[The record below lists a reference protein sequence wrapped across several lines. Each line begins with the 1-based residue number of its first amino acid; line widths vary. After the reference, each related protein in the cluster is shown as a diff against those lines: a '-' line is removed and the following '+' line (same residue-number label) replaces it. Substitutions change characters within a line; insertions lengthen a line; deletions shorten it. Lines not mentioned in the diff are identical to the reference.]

1 MKRYNMTK
9 LAICLLLL
17 SMPLYG
23 IASPQSQLA
32 KATKYTKE
40 GNPKDAYQILKSLA
54 HNPSTPSEIV
64 RDALKDGARCLRRL
78 NKVSEIDKFIED
90 GLKQHRK
97 SWSVHEGVARIYLGM
112 EHFGFIIGGEFER
125 GSHRGGGKSVNSYQR
140 DRVRALQLF
149 TQAILL
155 AENSASANEM
165 YILYNNFGEALMYNR
180 GYSEAWRLQYL
191 TNLKA
196 LPDYEE
202 GYGYSYFRGGGQKG
216 APVTAEGE
224 PVYYPLIAKLAE
236 CQNDGEKWRWLLNK
250 AGEVSPAHK
259 EFMVAKFANFL
270 SAQFGVQTMGY
281 RNSPFMQSSSGKDES
296 GPYAVS
302 SLKNSETIAKLATG
316 IKRFTIPNQYNFIL
330 LFRQIADSKNR
341 NEGERSLGHLARIFT
356 NRRQYG
362 KAAEVWRESIKKY
375 GDSKYKR
382 KDKALSQIIG
392 NLGRFA
398 QRDMSVPGMD
408 ATVGFRFRNAKSVD
422 IEVYPVKVKKLL
434 NDVKEYL
441 KSNPDKL
448 DWQKLNISNI
458 GYRIVR
464 KNESQY
470 LGEKLSGWSE
480 NLSPLSGHFDKE
492 VTIKTPINKSGAYMI
507 VAKLPDGLDGKS
519 GNISRIIV
527 WVTDTVIVK
536 KQLDNKILYFVAD
549 AKTGKGISNANLN
562 IFGYRQKYV
571 GKKLLN
577 AYSRRYQTFTDESNV
592 TTGKNGLTIID
603 KNVSSVNNRNQ
614 CIVTATTADG
624 HFAYLGF
631 QRIWFGKRYDSDY
644 NSVKTFLITDRPVYR
659 PNQKVNFKF
668 WVRKAQYDM
677 KEDVAKFAN
686 RAFQVVISDAMG
698 KKQFTKTITADEF
711 GGISGSYDIP
721 TGAALGNYHIF
732 IKHYGGGYFRVEEY
746 KKPEYE
752 VIVEAPKEPIKLGDK
767 IKAIIKAKYYFGAPV
782 TEAKVKYKVMRTTHN
797 SVWHPYGRWDWLYGK
812 GYWWFAP
819 NYDWYP
825 GWRHWGCIAPPPWW
839 WHTPSVQP
847 ELVMENEVEIGEDGT
862 VEVVIDTSVAKEL
875 FGDSDHKYVISAE
888 VVDQSRR
895 TIMGQGS
902 IIAARKPF
910 KVTVWFDRGY
920 YRIGDTIVANS
931 AARSV
936 DGKAVEGKVE
946 LTLYKITYNKEMNPS
961 EKEIEKWQL
970 KCGVDGFAK
979 EQFKAFKAGQYRLSS
994 KVTDKKGNT
1003 IEGGFIFSIR
1013 GAAPNWEARGD
1024 SFRFNDIELLNDKK
1038 EYTPGEKVKLMINT
1052 ARVDSSVLLF
1062 LRPTNGTY
1070 LAPKFIQLKGKS
1082 FLKEIDVVKKDMPN
1096 FFIEALTVSNGKVY
1110 TATKEIVVPPEKR
1123 IINID
1128 IEPSKKRY
1136 KPGEKAKIKLK
1147 LTDINGKPI
1156 RSTAVITIYDKS
1168 VEYISGGSNI
1178 KEIKAFFWKW
1188 RRSHN
1193 VNTVSNTMM
1202 WFNNIVDKNS
1212 GSMYN
1217 LGIFGAMLT
1226 DEKKDTFGSGNSA
1239 DKALSMLGSAPRGKM
1254 RRNKV
1259 KGAMAPQMMKKEMV
1273 LSEDSVDSDEGL
1285 SESESGGDKEVA
1297 ITVRKNFADT
1307 AYWNG
1312 TVTPDENGVAEIEL
1326 DMPENLTTWKILV
1339 WGMANGTKVGEGSA
1353 EVITSKDLIIRL
1365 QAPRFFVETDEVV
1378 LSAIVHNY
1386 HKDSKDVAVGIK
1398 LGGDVLGL
1406 INGSKESQK
1415 AIVKSGGEVRINWR
1429 VKALKEG
1436 EATIQMVVRA
1446 DNDSD
1451 AMEMKY
1457 PVLVH
1462 GISKQVPYSGN
1473 ITIDSKVANFA
1484 IDIPNERRVEETLL
1498 ELRYSPTLAGAMVD
1512 ALPYLVSYPYGCTE
1526 QTLNRFVPT
1535 VITRSILQKMGLN
1548 LKDIQ
1553 KKRTNLNAQEIGDD
1567 KERAA
1572 QWQKRAIV
1580 VGYDSD
1586 GDPIYSENPVF
1597 DEKLVDDMISV
1608 GITKLR
1614 SMQNSDGGWGWF
1626 SGYGEV
1632 SYPHTTGVVLHGLQ
1646 QAKKSG
1652 TDIPQTMINSGLKWL
1667 KSYQKKQII
1676 KLNNYEANKDN
1687 SKQFADNID
1696 AFVFMVIFDLEQEFK
1711 IKSLTSDST
1720 TMLNYLYRDRN
1731 HLSVYAKAMFGLS
1744 LHKRSKIVDKAMVKE
1759 VIKMRDMIIHNIEQY
1774 LVMDKENQTA
1784 YLNLQNGSYWWSW
1797 YGSEN
1802 EANAYYLKLLS
1813 ATDPKGQKAS
1823 WLVKYLINNRKHAT
1837 YWSSTRDTAICV
1849 EALADYIVASGE
1861 GTPDIKIE
1869 ILYDDKVMKTVK
1881 INKEN
1886 LFSYDNKFILRGG
1899 ALTAGKHNITIRK
1912 SGTGPLYFN
1921 SYLTY
1926 FTLEKFIKKAGLEIK
1941 VQRKYYKLERV
1952 AKSIKVQGAHGQAL
1966 DQKVEKFERKE
1977 IANLATLQ
1985 SGDLVEIELIIES
1998 KNDYEYI
2005 MFADWKA
2012 AGFEACEVR
2021 SGYNGND
2028 MGAYVEYRDQKV
2040 CFFIRTLARGKHS
2053 LSYRMKAE
2061 IPGKFSALPT
2071 QGSAMYAPE
2080 LKANSDE
2087 IKLNIEDRE

>member
-1 MKRYNMTK
+1 MTIYKMTK
-9 LAICLLLL
+9 LATFLLLL

-23 IASPQSQLA
+23 ISSPQSQLT
-32 KATKYTKE
+32 KATKYSRE
-40 GNPKDAYQILKSLA
+40 GNPKDAYQILKKLA
-54 HNPSTPSEIV
+54 HNPTTPSKIA
-64 RDALKDGARCLRRL
+64 RDALKDGVRCLRRL
-78 NKVSEIDKFIED
+78 NKVSSIDNFIEK
-90 GLKQHRK
+90 GLKIHPK
-97 SWSVHEGVARIYLGM
+97 SWRVHEGVARIYIGL

-125 GSHRGGGKSVNSYQR
+125 GSHRGGGNSVNSYQR

-149 TQAILL
+149 TKAIAL
-155 AENSASANEM
+155 AKTTATANEK
-165 YILYNNFGEALMYNR
+165 YSLYTIFSEALMYNR

-196 LPDYEE
+196 LPDYEK
-202 GYGYSYFRGGGQKG
+202 GYGYSYFRGGSQKG
-216 APVTAEGE
+216 APVTAEGK
-224 PVYYPLIAKLAE
+224 PVFYPLIAKFAD
-236 CQNDGEKWRWLLNK
+236 CQNDGEKWRWLLSE
-250 AGEVSPAHK
+250 AGEVSPSNRESMA
-259 EFMVAKFANFL
+259 AKFANFL
-270 SAQFGVQTMGY
+270 MVQFGVQTMGY
-281 RNSPFMQSSSGKDES
+281 SNSPFMQSGGGKDES

-302 SLKNSETIAKLATG
+302 SLKDSETIAKLATG
-316 IKRFTIPNQYNFIL
+316 IKRFTIPKQYNFIF
-330 LFRQIADSKNR
+330 LFHQIAESENKY
-341 NEGERSLGHLARIFT
+341 EAEKALGVLARIYT

-362 KAAEVWRESIKKY
+362 KAAEIWRESIKKY
-375 GDSKYKR
+375 GDSKYKN
-382 KDKALSQIIG
+382 KEKALSQIIG
-392 NLGRFA
+392 NLGRFT
-398 QRDMSVPGMD
+398 QRDMSVPGVD
-408 ATVGFRFRNAKSVD
+408 ATVGFRFRNAKSVNLE
-422 IEVYPVKVKKLL
+422 IYPVKVKKLL
-434 NDVKEYL
+434 NDVKKYL
-441 KSNPDKL
+441 KSNPAKL
-448 DWQKLNISNI
+448 DWKKLNISNI

-464 KNESQY
+464 DNESQY
-470 LGEKLSGWSE
+470 LGEKLSAWNE
-480 NLSPLSGHFDKE
+480 NLTPLDNHFDKE
-492 VTIKTPINKSGAYMI
+492 ITIKTPIIKSGAYLI
-507 VAKLPDGLDGKS
+507 VAKLPEGSDGKP

-536 KQLDNKILYFVAD
+536 KQLDNKILYYVAD

-577 AYSRRYQTFTDESNV
+577 AYSRRYQILTDESNV
-592 TTGKNGLTIID
+592 TTGKNGLTILD
-603 KNVSSVNNRNQ
+603 KGINSGNNRNQ
-614 CIVTATTADG
+614 CIVTATTSDG

-631 QRIWFGKRYDSDY
+631 QRIWFGKRYDSNY

-677 KEDVAKFAN
+677 KEDVANFAN
-686 RAFQVVISDAMG
+686 RAFQVEISDAMG

-721 TGAALGNYHIF
+721 TDAALGNYHIF
-732 IKHYGGGYFRVEEY
+732 IKRYGGGYFRVEEY

-752 VIVEAPKEPIKLGDK
+752 VVVEAPKEPIKLGDK
-767 IKAIIKAKYYFGAPV
+767 IKAIISAKYYFGAPV

-797 SVWHPYGRWDWLYGK
+797 SVWHPFGRWDWLYGK

-825 GWRHWGCIAPPPWW
+825 GWKHWGCIAPLPWW
-839 WHTPSVQP
+839 WHKPSVQP
-847 ELVMENEVEIGEDGT
+847 ELVMENEVEIGKDGR

-910 KVTVWFDRGY
+910 KVTVWLDRGY

-946 LTLYKITYNKEMNPS
+946 LVLYKITYNKEMIPT

-970 KCGVDGFAK
+970 KCGVDGVAK

-1003 IEGGFIFSIR
+1003 IEGGFVFSIR
-1013 GAAPNWEARGD
+1013 GAVANWEARGD

-1070 LAPKFIQLKGKS
+1070 LAPKFLQLKGKS
-1082 FLKEIDVVKKDMPN
+1082 LLKEIEVVKKDMPN

-1128 IEPSKKRY
+1128 IEPSKDRY

-1147 LTDINGKPI
+1147 LTDIDGKPI
-1156 RSTAVITIYDKS
+1156 KSSAVITIYDKS
-1168 VEYISGGSNI
+1168 LEYISGGSNI

-1188 RRSHN
+1188 RRSHS

-1202 WFNNIVDKNS
+1202 WFNNIVAKNS

-1217 LGIFGAMLT
+1217 LGIFGAMLS
-1226 DEKKDTFGSGNSA
+1226 DEKKDSFGGRGMEVEKSSMMNPRKKMS
-1239 DKALSMLGSAPRGKM
+1239 KSKMMLGAES
-1254 RRNKV
+1254 
-1259 KGAMAPQMMKKEMV
+1259 PQVMKEITK
-1273 LSEDSVDSDEGL
+1273 LEDSLDDAEGS
-1285 SESESGGDKEVA
+1285 SESESGGEEEVA

-1312 TVTPDENGVAEIEL
+1312 TVTPDENGIAEIEL

-1398 LGGDVLGL
+1398 LGGDVLEL
-1406 INGSKESQK
+1406 LDGSKESQK
-1415 AIVKSGGEVRINWR
+1415 ANVRSGGEVRINWR

-1436 EATIQMVVRA
+1436 EATIQMLVRT

-1473 ITIDSKVANFA
+1473 ITIDGKVANFA
-1484 IDIPNERRVEETLL
+1484 IEIPNERRVEETLL

-1535 VITRSILQKMGLN
+1535 VITRNILQQMGLN
-1548 LKDIQ
+1548 LEDIK
-1553 KKRTNLNAQEIGDD
+1553 KKRTNLNAQEVGDD
-1567 KERAA
+1567 LKRAA

-1586 GDPIYSENPVF
+1586 GDPIYSDNPVF

-1608 GITKLR
+1608 GIKKLR

-1626 SGYGEV
+1626 SGWGEV
-1632 SYPHTTGVVLHGLQ
+1632 SYPHTTGVVLHGFQ

-1652 TDIPQTMINSGLKWL
+1652 VDIPIDMINSGLKWL
-1667 KSYQKKQII
+1667 KSYQKRQII
-1676 KLNNYEANKDN
+1676 KLNNYEDSKSKNK
-1687 SKQFADNID
+1687 KQYADNID

-1731 HLSVYAKAMFGLS
+1731 NLSIYAKAMFGLS
-1744 LHKRSKIVDKAMVKE
+1744 LHKMSKIVDKSMQKE
-1759 VIKMRDMIIHNIEQY
+1759 IIKKRDMIIHNIEQY

-1784 YLNLQNGSYWWSW
+1784 YLNLQNGSYWWCW
-1797 YGSEN
+1797 YGSEI

-1837 YWSSTRDTAICV
+1837 YWNSTRDSALCV

-1861 GTPDIKIE
+1861 GAPDLTID

-1886 LFSYDNKFILRGG
+1886 LFSFDNKFIMRGE
-1899 ALTAGKHNITIRK
+1899 ALASGKHNITIRK

-1941 VQRKYYKLERV
+1941 VQRKYYKLDRV
-1952 AKSIKVQGAHGQAL
+1952 AKSIKVQGSHGQAL
-1966 DQKVEKFERKE
+1966 DQKVEKFERKL
-1977 IANLATLQ
+1977 IANLATLK

-2021 SGYNGND
+2021 SGYNGNS

-2087 IKLNIEDRE
+2087 IKLNIEDR